1 MVLDAHCIYY
11 QNVSHNFNKKSEF
24 YTTLATID
32 DYTYFTYFRFSIM

>member
-1 MVLDAHCIYY
+1 MHI
-11 QNVSHNFNKKSEF
+11 VSIIKMCHIILTKNQKIEF